1 MWKLN
6 KFSVIFSV
14 LFLSLL
20 ACFSPLTQLKANAI
34 ESYKISPEDERTF
47 KRSIYQNAY
56 IPESQNVDIHYYFYA
71 TNNYAEDISL
81 IIYSCD
87 YYDYNTGS
95 VAKKSG
101 CGLYLVQEA
110 GSFKIKL
117 TSSVYA
123 TVFYSRRTNTVSNFN
138 GMYSSGNSFDEIARF
153 TDEDFNKGLTLLGGT
168 TLKENSW
175 NREEGGFLLD
185 PIGGNSGGS
194 SSGSNNNGGINLDFG
209 AFVKGIVD
217 GITEFFRPMM
227 DSVGKTANAVG
238 SIVGDLSKALGEF
251 FKPMID
257 SLIQAVDWLSK
268 LGSFIVD
275 GITGFFQ
282 GLIDMVGKIW
292 DFLSNFFVKLFEELG
307 KFIKWIFVPSDDFF
321 ANIHS
326 DFKREFGLVFEPF
339 NQFINIEILSS
350 TSDSACSFNLSGGV
364 FYIDICGVP
373 EKLLN
378 WARIFVNFS
387 LGLWTISRILG
398 FIPILLG
405 TQYVWERWAN
415 YQQGGKK

>member
-20 ACFSPLTQLKANAI
+20 ACFSPLTQLKANAV

-56 IPESQNVDIHYYFYA
+56 IPDSQNVDIHYYFYA

-101 CGLYLVQEA
+101 CGLYMVQE
-110 GSFKIKL
+110 GGYFKIKL
-117 TSSVYA
+117 ISSVYT
-123 TVFYSRRTNTVSNFN
+123 TVAYSRRTNSVMNFS
-138 GMYSSGNSFDEIARF
+138 GMRNYGNSFQEIALF
-153 TDEDFNKGLTLLGGT
+153 TDDDFNKGLTLLGGT

-227 DSVGKTANAVG
+227 DSVKATTEDVGKLPEFLANIPKMLEDFVKQLFEIEPSYLNNKTTDFKNRVQTELG
-238 SIVGDLSKALGEF
+238 TIGNVFSNIV
-251 FKPMID
+251 
-257 SLIQAVDWLSK
+257 
-268 LGSFIVD
+268 
-275 GITGFFQ
+275 GFFQ
-282 GLIDMVGKIW
+282 IFASHAGHGVACSHSSIIVKEDALPISFDMCKVPNTFLI
-292 DFLSNFFVKLFEELG
+292 LARTL
-307 KFIKWIFVPSDDFF
+307 
-321 ANIHS
+321 
-326 DFKREFGLVFEPF
+326 LVFAIMSVVFHRFIRFF
-339 NQFINIEILSS
+339 N
-350 TSDSACSFNLSGGV
+350 
-364 FYIDICGVP
+364 
-373 EKLLN
+373 
-378 WARIFVNFS
+378 
-387 LGLWTISRILG
+387 
-398 FIPILLG
+398 ILLG
-405 TQYVWERWAN
+405 SRYFWSLSKSKGEDE
-415 YQQGGKK
+415 